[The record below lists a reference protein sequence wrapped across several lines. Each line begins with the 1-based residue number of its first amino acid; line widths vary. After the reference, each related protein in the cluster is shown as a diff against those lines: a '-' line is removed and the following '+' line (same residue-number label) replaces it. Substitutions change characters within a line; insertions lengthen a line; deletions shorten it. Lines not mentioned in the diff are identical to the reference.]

1 MTDELVY
8 EDIENDEPVEGE
20 LVVYD
25 GELRSQ
31 EGFDVEEIA
40 FSNAQIMSPELLEA
54 IDELK
59 TGDVNPRYIQ
69 KKGGLDYISHPH
81 ATRTMNAVFG
91 PHWEFQNLSYEVFE
105 DGSVSARCSLKIK
118 WFDTLSMGWSTRE
131 FIEIGSYVPGKN
143 KEGEIYMAVADRVGA
158 ATSRGLLKC
167 MFRAFGYGAFL
178 YKRDHIPMTKSEAYK
193 LILKYA
199 DRKLGLTPDEVVKAF
214 KKAKYTQD
222 DLLTKYDLGMQILR
236 KAKEDKEDEK

>member
-8 EDIENDEPVEGE
+8 EDIENEAPVEGE

-59 TGDVNPRYIQ
+59 TGEVNPRYIQ

-91 PHWEFQNLSYEVFE
+91 PHWEFQNLGYELFK
-105 DGSVSARCSLKIK
+105 DGSVAARCSLKIK
-118 WFDTLSMGWSTRE
+118 WLDIPTNEWISRE
-131 FIEIGSYVPGKN
+131 FIEVGSYVPGKSD
-143 KEGEIYMAVADRVGA
+143 KTGEIWMAEADRVGA

-167 MFRAFGYGAFL
+167 MFRAFGYGASL
-178 YKRDHIPMTKSEAYK
+178 YKRDHVPMTKGEAYK

-236 KAKEDKEDEK
+236 KTKEAKSEK